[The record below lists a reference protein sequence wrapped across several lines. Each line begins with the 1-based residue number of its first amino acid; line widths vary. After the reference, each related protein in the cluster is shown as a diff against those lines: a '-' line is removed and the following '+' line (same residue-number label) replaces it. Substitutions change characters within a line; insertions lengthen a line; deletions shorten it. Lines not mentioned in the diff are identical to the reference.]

1 MGGGGRDGDL
11 SRRRLGGRGWQG
23 WGLSP
28 LVLLPMLSP
37 GPQDTPAQNVGPAA
51 GASRSAGHPFFVR
64 VWPLCPA
71 PSALLWPPGPLP
83 LLSVPSCPPACLVV
97 AAALCLLIPRPP
109 PALWV
114 SIHVTSV
121 PCSSAVAHLELFPR
135 EESRNQSLHGAI
147 TFQNLR
153 RVLTLLQHEAPQE
166 PGAQVDGRAPEPRS
180 PGARSPGGWRSPGA
194 PEPGGWRSPGA
205 RSPGARSPGAQ
216 VDGGA
221 QEPRSQEPSC
231 PGAQEPGAQ
240 VPRNQAAGGAQE
252 PGRWRSCSGG
262 ASWPVACVPECPE
275 TTQTLGKTNQLLP
288 VALGAEPGDFLTWSL
303 GRVRAV
309 PFPGETSWVLE
320 PKAWHPL
327 TWGHEAS

>member
-1 MGGGGRDGDL
+1 MAGMGTEPTRAAPHAVA
-11 SRRRLGGRGWQG
+11 W
-23 WGLSP
+23 P
-28 LVLLPMLSP
+28 P
-37 GPQDTPAQNVGPAA
+37 GH
-51 GASRSAGHPFFVR
+51 SRSERRAGCRCLPLCWAPFLRPHV
-64 VWPLCPA
+64 PLCPA

-205 RSPGARSPGAQ
+205 RSPGARSQEP
-216 VDGGA
+216 GA
-221 QEPRSQEPSC
+221 QEPRWMEEPRS
-231 PGAQEPGAQ
+231 PGARSPAAQEPKNQ
-240 VPRNQAAGGAQE
+240 EPRCPGTRQLEEPRSQADGGAALGGP
-252 PGRWRSCSGG
+252 PGL
-262 ASWPVACVPECPE
+262 WPVSQSAQKLPRRWAR
-275 TTQTLGKTNQLLP
+275 QTSCCLWPWGQN
-288 VALGAEPGDFLTWSL
+288 PG
-303 GRVRAV
+303 
-309 PFPGETSWVLE
+309 TS
-320 PKAWHPL
+320 
-327 TWGHEAS
+327 